1 MNHWTNGDEFYAGD
15 EKTWAD
21 NDATTKLQ
29 NTQVEVELI
38 INSIRLCWAS
48 CIIVVDQSSND

>member
-48 CIIVVDQSSND
+48 CIIVVDQS